1 MYLNQRLEEQ
11 MIQFKRYLLKRIT
24 VALIKWQTRTYI
36 YGKVKVQENLFYL
49 ILSQQTWFK
58 SIDVYYIVS
67 KHDYLYLSF

>member
-1 MYLNQRLEEQ
+1 MMKDILKHNFTRVYKACTTMYLIQRLEEQ

-49 ILSQQTWFK
+49 ILSQQT
-58 SIDVYYIVS
+58 
-67 KHDYLYLSF
+67 

>member
-36 YGKVKVQENLFYL
+36 YGKVNVQENLFYL
-49 ILSQQTWFK
+49 ILSQQT
-58 SIDVYYIVS
+58 
-67 KHDYLYLSF
+67 